1 MTSNIGSQ
9 SLNLATG
16 IDREEAS
23 LLVMEELRRRFR
35 PEFLNRVD
43 EILVFNP
50 LSIEDI
56 RTIVD
61 IQVHLLDRRLADR
74 KIEISLTDRAKDLLA
89 EEGFDPFYGARP
101 LKRVIQREIQDAL
114 ALKILNG
121 DVSEGDVVQ
130 VDAREGEIE
139 FEVKVPA

>member
-1 MTSNIGSQ
+1 
-9 SLNLATG
+9 
-16 IDREEAS
+16 
-23 LLVMEELRRRFR
+23 
-35 PEFLNRVD
+35 
-43 EILVFNP
+43 
-50 LSIEDI
+50 
-56 RTIVD
+56 VD